1 MKHPLL
7 LTTLLLSV
15 SPSLAKDLLYLKC
28 DETRAMTS
36 ISTYDDGEQ
45 FTLENNDEEIFVL
58 RIDTKNEK
66 MLMNKSEVD
75 IDVKDNEAI
84 HSDVFDNGRIKDTN
98 IVHTTLSPPYARY
111 GKGKTVAK
119 EPFPQVTDV
128 SIQADCTKIDPAE
141 FDEFLNQ

>member
-1 MKHPLL
+1 MKRPLL
-7 LTTLLLSV
+7 LTALLVSV

-28 DETRAMTS
+28 DETRAMSST
-36 ISTYDDGEQ
+36 STYDDGEQ
-45 FTLENNDEEIFVL
+45 FTLERNDEEIFVL

-84 HSDVFDNGRIKDTN
+84 YSDIFDNGRIKDTN

-111 GKGKTVAK
+111 GKGKTVTK
-119 EPFPQVTDV
+119 EPFPQVIDV
-128 SIQADCTKIDPAE
+128 AIKADCTKIDPAE

>member
-7 LTTLLLSV
+7 LTALLLSV

-66 MLMNKSEVD
+66 MLMNKSEVGID
-75 IDVKDNEAI
+75 IKDNEAI
-84 HSDVFDNGRIKDTN
+84 YSNVFDNGIIKHAN

-128 SIQADCTKIDPAE
+128 SIKADCTKIDPAE

>member
-7 LTTLLLSV
+7 LTALLLSV
-15 SPSLAKDLLYLKC
+15 PPSLAKDLLYLKC

-36 ISTYDDGEQ
+36 TSTYDDGEQ
-45 FTLENNDEEIFVL
+45 FTLEINNEETFVL
-58 RIDTKNEK
+58 RIDTKNKK
-66 MLMNKSEVD
+66 MLINESEVD

-84 HSDVFDNGRIKDTN
+84 YLDVFDNGRIKDTN
-98 IVHTTLSPPYARY
+98 IIHTTLSPPYARY

-119 EPFPQVTDV
+119 EPFPQAIDV
-128 SIQADCTKIDPAE
+128 AIKADCTKIDPAE